1 MITGASNVS
10 TAMGYG
16 KLAARQIDLQ
26 FMETNRWSQIFPKPE
41 YEEIPPE
48 EPSQSRRHTG
58 RELGAAVRVKSDTE
72 VATGLTKEEAMD
84 EACRCLRC
92 DVEVANVS

>member
-1 MITGASNVS
+1 MW
-10 TAMGYG
+10 
-16 KLAARQIDLQ
+16 R
-26 FMETNRWSQIFPKPE
+26 
-41 YEEIPPE
+41 
-48 EPSQSRRHTG
+48 

-72 VATGLTKEEAMD
+72 VATGLTKEEAVD